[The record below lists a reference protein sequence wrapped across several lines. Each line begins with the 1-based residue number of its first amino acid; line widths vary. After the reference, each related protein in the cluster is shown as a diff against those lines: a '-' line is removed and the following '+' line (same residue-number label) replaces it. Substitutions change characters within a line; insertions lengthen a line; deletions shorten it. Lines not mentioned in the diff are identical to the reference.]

1 MNQTSPEFQMRR
13 RNPLVAPFRV
23 SSASGDVVQLS
34 RTMKCEAT
42 FKEKIA
48 AIVCYVADRDINLL
62 GLDWID
68 MFNVLEPKVQSAT
81 CPQVQMKE
89 KEDFG
94 QADSLSPL
102 IENQRSEKEEIAVA
116 SVSTRPRRPTSD
128 LPKKGDIR
136 RNDNYFPPS
145 QCFFYE

>member
-1 MNQTSPEFQMRR
+1 
-13 RNPLVAPFRV
+13 
-23 SSASGDVVQLS
+23 
-34 RTMKCEAT
+34 MKCEAT

-116 SVSTRPRRPTSD
+116 SVSVERDVQHILAVSNRNTS
-128 LPKKGDIR
+128 I
-136 RNDNYFPPS
+136 S
-145 QCFFYE
+145 AEEI